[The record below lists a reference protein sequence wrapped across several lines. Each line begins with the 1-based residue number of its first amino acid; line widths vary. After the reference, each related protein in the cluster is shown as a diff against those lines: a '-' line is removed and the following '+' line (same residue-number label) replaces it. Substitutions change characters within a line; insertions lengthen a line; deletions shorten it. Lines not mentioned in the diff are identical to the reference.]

1 MNKDLLT
8 RQVVKIKTIDDNVYM
23 FQMAFNTDAIGR
35 EEEKQK
41 KIIDRFKLAMNV
53 LWEYNYGSEDL
64 GSEYNRDISIKVKRI
79 DTNNVC
85 IALYVGKD
93 VDISE
98 SCMLDFIVICITVLQ
113 RNYET
118 ESFCIQDQVDILE
131 KMLKEIGEEK

>member
-1 MNKDLLT
+1 MSKDLLT
-8 RQVVKIKTIDDNVYM
+8 RQVVKIRTIDDNVYM
-23 FQMAFNTDAIGR
+23 FQMAFNSDASGN
-35 EEEKQK
+35 ENKQK
-41 KIIDRFKLAMNV
+41 KIVNGFKLAMNV

-79 DTNNVC
+79 DANRVC

>member
-8 RQVVKIKTIDDNVYM
+8 RQVVKIKTIDDNVSM

-35 EEEKQK
+35 EEKQK

-98 SCMLDFIVICITVLQ
+98 SCMLDFIVVCITVLQ

>member
-23 FQMAFNTDAIGR
+23 FQMTFNSDASGN
-35 EEEKQK
+35 EDKQK

-98 SCMLDFIVICITVLQ
+98 SCMLDFIVVCITVLQ